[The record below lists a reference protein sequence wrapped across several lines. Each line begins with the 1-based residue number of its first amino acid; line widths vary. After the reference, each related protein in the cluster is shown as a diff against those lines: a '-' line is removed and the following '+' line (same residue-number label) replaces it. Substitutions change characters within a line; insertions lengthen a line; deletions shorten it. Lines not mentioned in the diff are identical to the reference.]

1 MAPLALPLV
10 WLARLWP
17 AIGLTHAALLVNPLL
32 TALTGALLYRAGLRM
47 EWSRRTALITAL
59 TFGLATLAW
68 PYSQTMF
75 SDPVCAMGL
84 FGAFYGLL
92 SYSQTRR
99 KRYLLAGGIAW
110 GFAYLARVVNLITL
124 PLYIVALGVA
134 VAYGVGLAG
143 RRRLSLAVVLRLMLR
158 RHWRPFV
165 SFLVPVVVAGFVSL
179 WWNWA
184 RYGSMW
190 DSGYVETERF
200 NAVWLFGISGL
211 LVGPGRGLIS
221 IARPAACR
229 LGAVWF
235 YGASLVFICAALS
248 AICAGLRQW
257 YMWHGGVAGARAFVP
272 IIPFLALL
280 RPSPDAWLV
289 RGKRRTRGGWRL
301 CRCC

>member
-1 MAPLALPLV
+1 MALLALPLV

-211 LVGPGRGLIS
+211 LVGPGRGLIWYS
-221 IARPAACR
+221 PALLLAVF
-229 LGAVWF
+229 GAVWF
-235 YGASLVFICAALS
+235 WRRERLVFIFAL
-248 AICAGLRQW
+248 ALRRDLRAGLRQ
-257 YMWHGGVAGARAFVP
+257 MVRAGLAAMAGARASSC
-272 IIPFLALL
+272 
-280 RPSPDAWLV
+280 RSSRSWRCSPAQP
-289 RGKRRTRGGWRL
+289 
-301 CRCC
+301 